1 MLRNLVAPLFLAAC
15 AATPAPSVGEAG
27 QAPAH
32 AACAPAAGL
41 AALGDERARG
51 EAILDMAQ
59 AERDR
64 LALALLPC
72 LADPD
77 PALRDGVSY
86 GALSQMMRS
95 QLIPQET
102 VAAIRLDLL
111 ARLSGP
117 DDAQGFARPFAALV
131 LAEVARTDRVE
142 PWMTP
147 EERRD
152 MIAAAHTYLAG
163 LTDYRGFRDEEGW
176 RHGVAHTADL
186 LMQLSLNRQ
195 ISKAQAE
202 AILAAVA
209 EKAVPSDHA
218 YVFGE
223 SERLAAPVLYLARR
237 ELFTPDEWDVWFAGL
252 WPAEDP
258 LRENTYGSEAALAK
272 LHNLRAF
279 AEAIYVSAVA
289 SGEETYAPLAQ
300 ASFAVLNSLP

>member
-1 MLRNLVAPLFLAAC
+1 MLRNLIAPLLLVAC
-15 AATPAPSVGEAG
+15 AATPASSVGGSAD
-27 QAPAH
+27 APAYV
-32 AACAPAAGL
+32 ACAPAAGL
-41 AALGDERARG
+41 EALGDERARG

-86 GALSQMMRS
+86 AALSQMMRS
-95 QLIPQET
+95 QLIARET
-102 VAAIRLDLL
+102 VATIRLDLL

-117 DDAQGFARPFAALV
+117 GDVDGFTRPFAALV
-131 LAEVARTDRVE
+131 LAEVARTDRID

-147 EERRD
+147 EERSEL
-152 MIAAAHTYLAG
+152 IAAAHGYLGG
-163 LTDYRGFRDEEGW
+163 LTDYRGFSDEEGW

-186 LMQLSLNRQ
+186 LMQISLNRQ
-195 ISKAQAE
+195 ITKPQAE

-209 EKAVPSDHA
+209 EKVAPPGHA
-218 YVFGE
+218 YIFGE
-223 SERLAAPVLYLARR
+223 SERLAAPVMYLAQR
-237 ELFTPDEWDVWFAGL
+237 ELFTPEEWDVWFAGL

-258 LRENTYGSEAALAK
+258 LRANTYGSEAALAK

-279 AEAIYVSAVA
+279 AEAIYISAVA
-289 SGEETYAPLAQ
+289 SGEETYTPLAT